1 MELTPVRNSF
11 GTSVYKTENGTVIKM
26 KKGSGSVQVSDQGT
40 ITVTGGENVKIRG
53 TNGDDRI
60 IAQNS
65 HIKTV
70 NGVCGQDHLF
80 FNGCKFN
87 DYNMFWGTGSAI
99 HTGISRSKQDDFT
112 EVVIKGD
119 FNGAI
124 FAQQGSGKGY
134 GDDSKA
140 HKDKI
145 VVFGDNKGHI
155 QVDTHDKVMVKGQK
169 GHIFNQ
175 TVYVVP
181 V

>member
-11 GTSVYKTENGTVIKM
+11 GSSVYKTENGTVIKM
-26 KKGSGSVQVSDQGT
+26 DKGSGSVKVSDKGT
-40 ITVTGGENVKIRG
+40 ITVVGGENVKIKG
-53 TNGDDRI
+53 TKGDDRI
-60 IAQNS
+60 IAQDS
-65 HIKTV
+65 HIKSV
-70 NGVCGQDHLF
+70 SSYDGKDHLF

-87 DYNMFWGTGSAI
+87 DYSMFWGSGSIIRTGTTKSN
-99 HTGISRSKQDDFT
+99 KEDFA
-112 EVVIKGD
+112 EIVIKGD
-119 FNGAI
+119 FNGAV

-145 VVFGDNKGHI
+145 MVFGDNKGHI

-175 TVYVVP
+175 TIYVVP